1 MNEEFAVYLRKRARS
16 GLRAAWLIRG
26 YLVLLFL
33 FSGARAI
40 TQLLLSESW
49 VDTLGPALTLGC
61 LTIGGILIGRGIWRH
76 LGVVQPLHA
85 MEVGPSCAIEL
96 HTLVQKLINQ
106 MELPSSCFP
115 VRTLIDISSY
125 GVDCSVRSHRT
136 GSSLIVSLGLLK
148 LEPSAARAILA
159 HELAHLAHKDSNTW
173 MFTVYAG
180 RYLTKVVV
188 PVNVATGFLAIIL
201 IGGITSSSGTA
212 QVGYFVLM
220 VFGFALSLGVPSALL
235 ALICWQ
241 RRRVEL
247 LADAKALAYVGLEA
261 MQRVLSQVP
270 NDWGPFAS
278 HPRRKTRVKSVQR
291 LAARFALNQIDA

>member
-1 MNEEFAVYLRKRARS
+1 
-16 GLRAAWLIRG
+16 
-26 YLVLLFL
+26 
-33 FSGARAI
+33 
-40 TQLLLSESW
+40 
-49 VDTLGPALTLGC
+49 
-61 LTIGGILIGRGIWRH
+61 
-76 LGVVQPLHA
+76 
-85 MEVGPSCAIEL
+85 
-96 HTLVQKLINQ
+96 
-106 MELPSSCFP
+106 
-115 VRTLIDISSY
+115 
-125 GVDCSVRSHRT
+125 
-136 GSSLIVSLGLLK
+136 
-148 LEPSAARAILA
+148 
-159 HELAHLAHKDSNTW
+159 